1 MTSEASALSIQTK
14 TFVGTTVLMGLVV
27 LGFGLS
33 HWQSQDPMRFVCYLA
48 VAVLASGLKVQLPGI
63 DGTMSVNFL
72 FILLGVLELSLPET
86 LVIGCTASLAQSV
99 WQLRGRLDPVKV
111 LFNVAGMMANASGLT
126 FLTYHSL
133 VGKFGSNKPILLMI
147 SALMFFFANTLP
159 ISIVIALTEGKSS
172 RKVWS
177 ECYFWSFPY
186 YLVGAA
192 AVGLV
197 GIVNRSAGWQ
207 TSLLVLPLI
216 YWVYRSYRLYLGRL
230 EAEKERV
237 EVEKRHVEQ
246 IASLNMRTIEALAL
260 AIEAKDH
267 TTHTHLQRVRTY
279 AIEVAKELA
288 LDEGE
293 IEALRAA
300 ALLHDIGK
308 LAVPEQII
316 NKPGKLTPEEF
327 EKMKVHPIV
336 GAEILERV
344 AFPYPVAP
352 IVRSHH

>member
-1 MTSEASALSIQTK
+1 MKPAVDRLSIPTK
-14 TFVGTTVLMGLVV
+14 AFVGIAVS
-27 LGFGLS
+27 LGVAILAYALA
-33 HWQSQDPMRFVCYLA
+33 HWQSHDLTRFACYLA

-72 FILLGVLELSLPET
+72 FILMGVMELSLPET
-86 LVIGCTASLAQSV
+86 LIIGCAASLFQSV
-99 WQLRGRLDPVKV
+99 WQTRKRLDPIKV
-111 LFNVAGMMANASGLT
+111 LFNVAGMMANASA
-126 FLTYHSL
+126 LTYLSYHWL
-133 VGKFGSNKPILLMI
+133 TVRFASNKPILLMVA
-147 SALMFFFANTLP
+147 ALVFFFANTLP
-159 ISIVIALTEGKSS
+159 ISVVIALTEGKSS

-197 GIVNRSAGWQ
+197 GIINRTAGWQ

-230 EAEKERV
+230 EAEKDRV
-237 EVEKRHVEQ
+237 EVEKRHVEE

-279 AIEVAKELA
+279 AVEMAKV
-288 LDEGE
+288 
-293 IEALRAA
+293 
-300 ALLHDIGK
+300 IG
-308 LAVPEQII
+308 
-316 NKPGKLTPEEF
+316 
-327 EKMKVHPIV
+327 
-336 GAEILERV
+336 R
-344 AFPYPVAP
+344 
-352 IVRSHH
+352 